1 MKKTLLLTVS
11 LLVAVIVLSGCGSKK
26 ENKVGV
32 GDVANTY
39 GAAQELHD
47 DLNNADK
54 IDSESNVENIYTIM
68 NYQGSESKEAIKD
81 AIRSGLGDGK
91 NQGEL
96 NKELILKQEYGTAY
110 MLGYSFGCQAVTKD
124 EKKCNDDMGEKY
136 QVILMEGL
144 NKEFQMPVIEQ

>member
-1 MKKTLLLTVS
+1 MKKTLLLTIS

-26 ENKVGV
+26 ENNLAV

-39 GAAQELHD
+39 GAAQELNN

-68 NYQGSESKEAIKD
+68 NYQGSEPKEALKD
-81 AIRSGLGDGK
+81 AIRSGLADGK

-96 NKELILKQEYGTAY
+96 NKELVLKQEYGTAY

-124 EKKCNDDMGEKY
+124 EKKCNDEMGEKY

-144 NKEFQMPVIEQ
+144 NKEFQIPAVEQ